1 MPTEV
6 CLVKAIIFPVAI
18 IFLIWIWELD
28 YKGSW
33 APKNWCCWTVVLET
47 ILSPLVNKE
56 IQPVHLKGNQS
67 WIFIGTTDAET
78 EAPILWPP
86 YVTNW
91 FIWKDLMLGKIEG
104 RRRKGLQRLKWLDGI
119 TDSIDICL
127 SKLQELVMD
136 REACNA
142 AVHGLTKSWTWLSSQ
157 TELKENENSAE
168 IFPKLSD
175 IVFKAIYLSPLLNL
189 KFQIKL
195 NLDFS

>member
-1 MPTEV
+1 MLLNCGV
-6 CLVKAIIFPVAI
+6 G
-18 IFLIWIWELD
+18 D
-28 YKGSW
+28 D
-33 APKNWCCWTVVLET
+33 LE
-47 ILSPLVNKE
+47 SPLVNKE

-91 FIWKDLMLGKIEG
+91 FIWKDLMMGKIEG

-136 REACNA
+136 REAWNA

>member
-91 FIWKDLMLGKIEG
+91 FIWKDLMMGKIEG

-136 REACNA
+136 REAWNA